1 MALWA
6 VNTNP
11 TELRSNATED
21 ELQTVIRAAYKQVF
35 GNRHLMEGDRLTSA
49 ESMLRNGDINV
60 RQFVNA
66 LAQSDLYRS
75 LFFESASQYRFI
87 ELNFKHLLG
96 RAPQDQA
103 EISEHVRIYAEGGY
117 EAEIDSYIDSDEYR
131 ASFGDNTVPYL
142 RSTQTQ
148 TGLKN
153 VAFNRTFAISR
164 GAASSDKSNRAKLI
178 GDLGQNLPT
187 KITAPV
193 GGGSAS
199 PTNKRFRITASKAG
213 GASVK
218 RGTISYEVG
227 YKQLSQKIQSIH
239 RTGGKIL
246 SVTEVA

>member
-6 VNTNP
+6 ISTNP

-21 ELQTVIRAAYKQVF
+21 DLQAVIRAAYKQVF
-35 GNRHLMEGDRLTSA
+35 GNRHLMEGDRLISA

-66 LAQSDLYRS
+66 IAKSDLYRAS
-75 LFFESASQYRFI
+75 FFESASQYRFI

-103 EISEHVRIYAEGGY
+103 EISEHVRIYNEGGY

-131 ASFGDNTVPYL
+131 ANFGDNTVPYL

-148 TGLKN
+148 TGISN
-153 VAFNRTFAISR
+153 VAFNRTFAIAR
-164 GAASSDKSNRAKLI
+164 GAASSDRSNRAKLI
-178 GDLGQNLPT
+178 ADLGGNLPT

-193 GGGSAS
+193 GGGSS
-199 PTNKRFRITASKAG
+199 SSTNKRFRITATKSG

-218 RGTISYEVG
+218 RGTITYEVG
-227 YKQLSQKIQSIH
+227 YKQLSQQIQNIQ
-239 RTGGKIL
+239 RTGGKIISL
-246 SVTEVA
+246 VEAA